1 MKRNT
6 LSCPSLYCWKCT
18 QNQSK
23 ETLPIE
29 RMQVFSWVYN
39 VSGCAVGGEPSAG
52 TWWYFQQS
60 SYCLPPSNSICR
72 IVIIIICFLKRS
84 IWTTYWFLCFYQP
97 LSSFQRHRYIFMGMG
112 RKQSWWTDCGWFSN
126 SPLGRVLPW
135 KSVTS
140 VLHASALPAVRLIC
154 SPGVLG
160 PN

>member
-6 LSCPSLYCWKCT
+6 LSCPSLYCRKCT

-84 IWTTYWFLCFYQP
+84 VQK
-97 LSSFQRHRYIFMGMG
+97 S
-112 RKQSWWTDCGWFSN
+112 
-126 SPLGRVLPW
+126 RVIIYL
-135 KSVTS
+135 T
-140 VLHASALPAVRLIC
+140 RIC
-154 SPGVLG
+154 SLCSYSIPSAFSKPYFCSWAWNHLPEFLEQAFFYSCNCKQKLPIQEGKG
-160 PN
+160 Y